1 LYELRK
7 EGLSLLEEQSRSEH
21 IDLFYADEARVS
33 QEGYV
38 PYGWQFRGEDVHIAT
53 SKGRGINCF
62 AMLSRSNQ
70 LVYELTQSNLLLPI
84 SLHYNWK
91 PFH

>member
-38 PYGWQFRGEDVHIAT
+38 PYGWQF
-53 SKGRGINCF
+53 
-62 AMLSRSNQ
+62 
-70 LVYELTQSNLLLPI
+70 
-84 SLHYNWK
+84 
-91 PFH
+91 